1 MLFHLGIAQLQ
12 LGLFDDAL
20 ATFESADAYDT
31 PQVSR
36 WTWLL
41 GEDLTLV
48 VLQRYEEAL
57 DWLQRS
63 LAVTPGTGRTHM
75 VLAAAYEALGR
86 HEEEQ
91 AAIAAG
97 MKLRPGAT
105 VDNVNLPPKNE
116 SARYLAARARIDKL
130 LIAAGLP
137 AH

>member
-1 MLFHLGIAQLQ
+1 MAQLQ

-20 ATFESADAYDT
+20 ATFKRADAYDT

-41 GEDLTLV
+41 GEGFTLV
-48 VLQRYEEAL
+48 ILQHYEEAIG
-57 DWLQRS
+57 WLQRS

-75 VLAAAYEALGR
+75 FLAITYEALGR
-86 HEEEQ
+86 HDEAR
-91 AAIAAG
+91 AAIMEG

-105 VDNVNLPPKNE
+105 VENVSLPSKNQ
-116 SARYLAARARIDKL
+116 SARYLPARERFDAL

-137 AH
+137 KN